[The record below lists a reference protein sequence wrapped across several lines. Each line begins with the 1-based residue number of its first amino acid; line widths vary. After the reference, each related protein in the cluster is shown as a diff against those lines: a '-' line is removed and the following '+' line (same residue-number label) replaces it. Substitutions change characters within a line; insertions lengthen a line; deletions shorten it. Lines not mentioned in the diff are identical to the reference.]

1 MHQMPRL
8 WENLVPA
15 ARPSRPGG
23 LIYLRI
29 SVTYKPAATM
39 SREDLKGEIRALRN
53 EVELSTYINKGAI
66 VENKELKSRVTEL
79 ERENVALRTT
89 ERRLT
94 ETEEKLEDCE
104 QTIKDQEREILKL
117 ENTASDLRNALRQAA
132 REKDR
137 RSDIWKQMRRLMDS
151 EDAASEPLENEA
163 GPSTSVRVCLC
174 CDRVWC
180 GQSQWADQTGNA
192 QKPTQRPVGPSH

>member
-1 MHQMPRL
+1 
-8 WENLVPA
+8 
-15 ARPSRPGG
+15 
-23 LIYLRI
+23 
-29 SVTYKPAATM
+29 M

-66 VENKELKSRVTEL
+66 VENKELKSRVSEL

-163 GPSTSVRVCLC
+163 GPSTSVSGCAC
-174 CDRVWC
+174 CDRVRC
-180 GQSQWADQTGNA
+180 GQNLWADQTENA
-192 QKPTQRPVGPSH
+192 QKPTQRPVGPSHRGEATSRGDTIRWTPRASDIV